1 MEKTTGQIKEELL
14 LCLKEA
20 ANAVDRPALLAKRIA
35 TICESL
41 AELPKDERAEA
52 TTCLAQAI
60 QTLDPEVILGL
71 IERHEPADPEAESD
85 PMEEVAEK
93 LSTETKLAVLAA
105 VVRSQR
111 EDSNRLF
118 SVFSRVAG
126 AERRRR
132 ELMKA
137 IESEVKGGEEEASEQ
152 FEGLMEAV
160 QDLVVLEA
168 EGRFVEPGYRSMLEG
183 FGDEVRAPD
192 PSLFIDAEKLN
203 RLTASISPEGI
214 RSARDQFLTD
224 LTALSE
230 ESDEGQAIAPDLSE
244 GCRTLR
250 DGRAREPVVH
260 TACEVAARSAG
271 QVATGHLREEISQE
285 PGPVEEPTQT
295 QTDKSSA
302 DLLQVSAEAVAGMYS
317 EAVEGKVDLARSKSM
332 LSDIMD
338 LVGSG
343 RTNLKEIMSLKTHD
357 DYTFTHIVNVCVLTL
372 AQARRLNL
380 SGELLDDIGL
390 AALMHD
396 VGKQRVPSEII
407 RKPSRLT
414 AEEFEIMKKHTIY
427 GAEIVRSLPGTP
439 DLVAMVAFEHHLRY
453 DCSGYPSIGRRR
465 HLNLCTLLTTIA
477 DAFDAMRTLRPYSR
491 KMSQQEV
498 AIRMYADSGTHFER
512 SLLEMFLRMLD
523 PLPAGT
529 VVRLRGGEEAVVT
542 GRTDQDYMRP
552 TVKIVKGPDGVELD
566 GCRELNLAK
575 AGPAVRIAEAISPQ
589 GQRGI

>member
-14 LCLKEA
+14 SCLTEA
-20 ANAVDRPALLAKRIA
+20 ANAVDRQAFLAKRMA
-35 TICESL
+35 MICEGL
-41 AELPKDERAEA
+41 AGLTKEERAEA
-52 TTCLAQAI
+52 TTYLAQAI

-71 IERHEPADPEAESD
+71 IERHEPADPQAESD

-137 IESEVKGGEEEASEQ
+137 IESEVRVEEEEACGQ

-168 EGRFVEPGYRSMLEG
+168 EGRFVGPGYRSMLED

-192 PSLFIDAEKLN
+192 PSPFIDGEKIN
-203 RLTASISPEGI
+203 RLIASISPEGI
-214 RSARDQFLTD
+214 RSARDQFLKD
-224 LTALSE
+224 LEALSE
-230 ESDEGQAIAPDLSE
+230 ESDDGQKIAPDLSE
-244 GCRTLR
+244 GRIGLR
-250 DGRAREPVVH
+250 EERGREPGVN
-260 TACEVAARSAG
+260 TAPEVAARSAG
-271 QVATGHLREEISQE
+271 QVVAAHGRKEISQE
-285 PGPVEEPTQT
+285 RGPAEEPAQARE
-295 QTDKSSA
+295 DISSA

-317 EAVEGKVDLARSKSM
+317 EAIEGKVDLAMSKSM

-343 RTNLKEIMSLKTHD
+343 RTNLKEIMNLKTHD

-439 DLVAMVAFEHHLRY
+439 DLVAMVTFEHHLRY
-453 DCSGYPSIGRRR
+453 DCSGYPRIGRRR
-465 HLNLCTLLTTIA
+465 RLNLCTLLTTIA

-498 AIRMYADSGTHFER
+498 VIQMYADSGIHFER

-529 VVRLRGGEEAVVT
+529 KVRLSGGEEAVVT
-542 GRTDQDYMRP
+542 GRTDHDYMRP
-552 TVKIVKGPDGVELD
+552 IVEIVKGPDGGELD
-566 GCRELNLAK
+566 GGRELNLAD
-575 AGPAVRIAEAISPQ
+575 AGPAVRIAEAIPPKR
-589 GQRGI
+589 QRGI